1 MRNWMRTTLGILA
14 AVATALVFM
23 AAPGSAAGNTQIS
36 GVGVYVSTAE
46 CPDRPSVYP
55 PIEMSGGLV
64 GCWYTDAFEVVQTT
78 PSGGYQERGEETFI
92 GCLSDG
98 TTCGTF
104 STTYKFTAKY
114 TVDGSEIFGRCEHP
128 FVSGTGDFE
137 GITGRVNFVDD
148 VQTGEFNYKGHIK
161 LP

>member
-1 MRNWMRTTLGILA
+1 MRNWVQTTLGILA
-14 AVATALVFM
+14 AAATALVFV
-23 AAPGSAAGNTQIS
+23 AGSARAAGNTQIS
-36 GVGVYVSTAE
+36 GVGVYVSTTE
-46 CPDRPSVYP
+46 CPDLPSVYP

-64 GCWYTDAFEVVQTT
+64 GCWYTDTFEVVQTT
-78 PSGGYQERGEETFI
+78 PSGGYQERGAETFI

-148 VQTGEFNYKGHIK
+148 VQTGEFDYKGHIK